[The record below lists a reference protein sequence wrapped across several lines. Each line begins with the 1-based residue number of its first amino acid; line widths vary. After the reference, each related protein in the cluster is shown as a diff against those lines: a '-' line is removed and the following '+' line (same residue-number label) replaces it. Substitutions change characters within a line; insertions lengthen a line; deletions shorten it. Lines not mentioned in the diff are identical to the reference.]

1 MWCNG
6 DFLWIFFSMS
16 GFSVP
21 VSDAVP
27 ISANALKWFQSTV
40 GSNVPRNAQISQ
52 WSQQSKKGCIHL
64 LLGLV
69 PFSQDFGVFMCLMVR
84 MWEQHGREKQ
94 VVFTF
99 YRSDCLNNT
108 LTAFSS
114 IWVIRMTTQYVT
126 LEKFLAISRT
136 FTFVGHVSV
145 SYEVKSAAPLPTIF
159 SKTFQVPSS
168 SLKFS
173 QSENSFSNPNSI
185 WMHRK
190 TAGQ

>member
-84 MWEQHGREKQ
+84 MWEQHGREKSC
-94 VVFTF
+94 F
-99 YRSDCLNNT
+99 YILSLRLFKQYINSFFQYLSDKDDYTICDFGKVSCHQPNVYFRRPC
-108 LTAFSS
+108 FS
-114 IWVIRMTTQYVT
+114 VIRGQIGCSSTNNF
-126 LEKFLAISRT
+126 LENI
-136 FTFVGHVSV
+136 
-145 SYEVKSAAPLPTIF
+145 
-159 SKTFQVPSS
+159 PSS
-168 SLKFS
+168 FLLLEIF
-173 QSENSFSNPNSI
+173 PV
-185 WMHRK
+185 RK
-190 TAGQ
+190 